1 MWPFGDLYWMLQLT
15 SEESL
20 VWLTGTISILVSILN
35 SAYGSLALFLTS
47 ESFTLCVQVLVFSK
61 IPREILWR
69 FLKLFS
75 AWLPSLH
82 NSSLLLLAT
91 SESLNSA
98 VFSLTPS
105 SCSTIQNVPP
115 SIGKLRWSYEL
126 VYWFPFSWGPVS
138 YTFCCPTSKKNV
150 YLFHRL
156 FHALYMKK

>member
-1 MWPFGDLYWMLQLT
+1 MLQLT

-47 ESFTLCVQVLVFSK
+47 ESFTLCVQVLVLSK

-75 AWLPSLH
+75 AWLPSLR

-98 VFSLTPS
+98 VFSLTPFFLFYNS
-105 SCSTIQNVPP
+105 ECAS
-115 SIGKLRWSYEL
+115 K
-126 VYWFPFSWGPVS
+126 YW
-138 YTFCCPTSKKNV
+138 
-150 YLFHRL
+150 
-156 FHALYMKK
+156 